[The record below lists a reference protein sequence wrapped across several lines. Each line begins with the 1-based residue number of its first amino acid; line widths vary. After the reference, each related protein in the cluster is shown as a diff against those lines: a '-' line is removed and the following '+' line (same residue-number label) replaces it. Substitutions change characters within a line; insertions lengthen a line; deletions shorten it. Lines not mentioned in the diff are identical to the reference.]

1 MFHTSDVRKPIFTR
15 AAAMNTGQARKGEGL
30 GPGTGQRTS
39 KGVSELKE
47 LGVPFK
53 TCTDTRVMS

>member
-1 MFHTSDVRKPIFTR
+1 
-15 AAAMNTGQARKGEGL
+15 MNTGQARKGEGL